1 MSFAWP
7 TVLFLLIVPAAL
19 LAWELTHQRRTAA
32 AARPKILRAEAGAR
46 SLKLSEFAA
55 SPTSAVGGGPRVWL
69 AIGLAL
75 ATIALARPQWG
86 RLEEPVFDQS
96 REILLA
102 VDLSRS
108 MLTADIKPSRLE
120 RGKLLIQ
127 SLLEKL
133 EGERVGL
140 VLFAGTAFLQSPL
153 SADYEIL
160 REFLPALGPDFLPEG
175 GTNYGALLET
185 AIQAFSATNS
195 ADRFLVVLSDG
206 EATDDDWRS
215 RLDEVKDKN
224 IRVISLG
231 VGTAGGALIPDGAGG
246 LVKDDRGAVVLSKL
260 EVATLQEL
268 AQKTDGVYRDA
279 SSWVDVAA
287 LVNETIEAGRKGE
300 FVEKNT
306 IRLVERFQWP
316 LALGLWCLFVS
327 FCYEFPVRPRPRDI
341 RLAAVS
347 PPRRSG
353 GVGGG
358 ATHAA
363 LALFILLGASLYPV
377 SGFAAVSL
385 GTQPTAAG
393 SPDPTS
399 VASAGATAAKPE
411 PTPLAKIV
419 GRLSSL
425 ATPTGRDWAE
435 LGRETVTWGSKL
447 LSAQQTVPEGPVRDA
462 LAATELGERLDPKT
476 ADWPKLREE
485 LEALLQKSDE
495 QKEQEQQQEKN
506 DEQQKQDQ
514 DKQKQDQEKSDSK
527 KEQDPSGEPQDQQKQ
542 DPQKQDD
549 PAQKNESPADQK
561 PPGESAFGDMD
572 KKEEPPPPPEE
583 NTQKVGG
590 APDVP
595 QEQKEQT
602 DPALAL
608 PLQKLDQ
615 LRDQDSP
622 AELFQ
627 MMEGEKKA
635 SKKTGKDW

>member
-7 TVLFLLIVPAAL
+7 AVLFLLFIPAAL
-19 LAWELTHQRRTAA
+19 LVWDLTHRRRTAA
-32 AARPKILRAEAGAR
+32 AARPKILRAEAGTR
-46 SLKLSEFAA
+46 SLKLSDFAA
-55 SPTSAVGGGPRVWL
+55 PPTSAVGSGPRVWL

-108 MLTADIKPSRLE
+108 MLTPDIKPSRLD

-175 GTNYGALLET
+175 GTHYGALLET

-195 ADRFLVVLSDG
+195 ADRFLVILSDG

-215 RLDEVKDKN
+215 RLDEVKEKN

-260 EVATLQEL
+260 ETATLQEL

-306 IRLVERFQWP
+306 VRLVERFQWP

-327 FCYEFPVRPRPRDI
+327 FWYEFPVRPRPRDI
-341 RLAAVS
+341 RLAAGS
-347 PPRRSG
+347 APRRAD
-353 GVGGG
+353 G
-358 ATHAA
+358 AGSVATNAA
-363 LALFILLGASLYPV
+363 LAFLVLVGATVYPV
-377 SGFAAVSL
+377 SGFAAVSVA
-385 GTQPTAAG
+385 TPPAAVAAAG
-393 SPDPTS
+393 AP
-399 VASAGATAAKPE
+399 AAPE
-411 PTPLAKIV
+411 EPSPLAKIV
-419 GRLSSL
+419 GRLSTM

-447 LSAQQTVPEGPVRDA
+447 LSAKQTVPEGPVRDA
-462 LAATELGERLDPKT
+462 LAATEVGEKLDPKT

-495 QKEQEQQQEKN
+495 QKEDEQQQQEKN

-527 KEQDPSGEPQDQQKQ
+527 QEQDPSGEPQDQQQQ

-590 APDVP
+590 APEVP